1 MIKIAELLP
10 PHPSALWRM
19 VKQCGIEHVV
29 GGMQLY
35 AGWETMPKDFWPWSY
50 NSLVHIKTIYK
61 MLVLSSRS
69 LSHARQWMQ

>member
-35 AGWETMPKDFWPWSY
+35 AGWETMPKEGD
-50 NSLVHIKTIYK
+50 
-61 MLVLSSRS
+61 
-69 LSHARQWMQ
+69 